1 LQFYDSIES
10 LGDPQAMTEEVI
22 LGDVGQLQF
31 PIDMNREFGFYIL
44 LPVDPNQP

>member
-1 LQFYDSIES
+1 
-10 LGDPQAMTEEVI
+10 
-22 LGDVGQLQF
+22 VGQLQF